1 MWLELGTI
9 SILKQDLP
17 VPGTSSH
24 PVEIPTKL
32 LKIRALWPRVGDSA
46 IYMTDGVITHMMIE
60 GTIIELSC

>member
-17 VPGTSSH
+17 VPGTSSY

-32 LKIRALWPRVGDSA
+32 LKIRALWPKWEIGDLRDRWSHHS
-46 IYMTDGVITHMMIE
+46 YDD
-60 GTIIELSC
+60 